1 MPIMMI
7 NTAVLHIFDFN
18 TNVCIVSQKDLDF
31 SSDVVYEYVSKRLN
45 RIIGDA
51 AQKTGVFYATSA
63 FQMKLQALVD
73 GTLTFD
79 DLASQIAR
87 ELYQLVSHCDEP
99 ESTDLLVID
108 FQDDDDVRNLGIL
121 MLDNKTA
128 YTHQILDDEGTVY
141 NKLIKHYAILPGT
154 AQKAEAYALIRLNDF
169 SIHFVDKKRKMDGE
183 DVYLLPDKLLQCTS
197 VISSKEAVKVVSKIA
212 EKVAEEH
219 GASTV
224 EALSKA
230 KTYLVENAETA
241 DSFSPQ
247 DLGSDVFGDST
258 VLQREFEEQVKE
270 AKLPEAVAIEK
281 EYAQKAGRSHKIKT
295 DTGIEITFPSEYIE
309 NTDFIQFINNPDG
322 TLSIELKNIG
332 KIVNK

>member
-1 MPIMMI
+1 MMI

-183 DVYLLPDKLLQCTS
+183 DVYLLPDKLLQTWAATS
-197 VISSKEAVKVVSKIA
+197 S
-212 EKVAEEH
+212 
-219 GASTV
+219 
-224 EALSKA
+224 
-230 KTYLVENAETA
+230 
-241 DSFSPQ
+241 
-247 DLGSDVFGDST
+247 
-258 VLQREFEEQVKE
+258 
-270 AKLPEAVAIEK
+270 AIR
-281 EYAQKAGRSHKIKT
+281 RSCS
-295 DTGIEITFPSEYIE
+295 G
-309 NTDFIQFINNPDG
+309 N
-322 TLSIELKNIG
+322 LKN
-332 KIVNK
+332 KSKKRNCLKP

>member
-1 MPIMMI
+1 MMI
-7 NTAVLHIFDFN
+7 NKAVLHIFDFN
-18 TNVCIVSQKDLDF
+18 TNVCVVSQKDLDF

-73 GTLTFD
+73 GTMTFD
-79 DLASQIAR
+79 DLASQTAR
-87 ELYQLVSHCDEP
+87 ELYQLLAHCDEP

-108 FQDDDDVRNLGIL
+108 FQDDDDVRNVGIL
-121 MLDNKTA
+121 MLENKTA

-141 NKLIKHYAILPGT
+141 NKLIKHYAILPG
-154 AQKAEAYALIRLNDF
+154 LSDF

-247 DLGSDVFGDST
+247 DLGSDVFGDSP
-258 VLQREFEEQVKE
+258 VLQREFEEQIKE

>member
-1 MPIMMI
+1 MMI
-7 NTAVLHIFDFN
+7 NAAVLHIFDFN
-18 TNVCIVSQKDLDF
+18 TNVCIVSQKALDF
-31 SSDVVYEYVSKRLN
+31 SSDVVYEYVNKRLS
-45 RIIGDA
+45 RILGDA
-51 AQKTGVFYATSA
+51 SQKTGVFYATSA
-63 FQMKLQALVD
+63 FQPKLQALLD
-73 GTLTFD
+73 GTMTFD
-79 DLASQIAR
+79 ELAADTAR
-87 ELYQLVSHCDEP
+87 ELYQLAAHCDEP

-108 FQDDDDVRNLGIL
+108 FQDDDDVRNLAVL

-141 NKLIKHYAILPGT
+141 NKLIKHYAILPGM
-154 AQKAEAYALIRLNDF
+154 AQKAEAYALIRLSDF

-183 DVYLLPDKLLQCTS
+183 DVYLLPDRLLQCTS

-212 EKVAEEH
+212 EKVAEDH

-230 KTYLVENAETA
+230 KTYLVENAENA

-247 DLGSDVFGDST
+247 DMGADVFDSSPAMA
-258 VLQREFEEQVKE
+258 QEFQQQVAE
-270 AKLPEAVAIEK
+270 AKLPDVVAIEK

-309 NTDFIQFINNPDG
+309 NTDFIRFINNPDG

>member
-1 MPIMMI
+1 MMI
-7 NTAVLHIFDFN
+7 NKAVLHIFDFN
-18 TNVCIVSQKDLDF
+18 TNVCVVSQKDLDF

-63 FQMKLQALVD
+63 FQMKLQALAD
-73 GTLTFD
+73 GTMTFD
-79 DLASQIAR
+79 DLASQTAR
-87 ELYQLVSHCDEP
+87 ELYQLLAHCDEP

-108 FQDDDDVRNLGIL
+108 FQDDDDVRNVGIL
-121 MLDNKTA
+121 MLENKTA

-154 AQKAEAYALIRLNDF
+154 AQKADAYALIRLSDF

-247 DLGSDVFGDST
+247 DLAAMSSAIRQCCSGNLKSKSKKPNCPRPWPSKRNMPRKPAAAIKSRPIRA
-258 VLQREFEEQVKE
+258 L
-270 AKLPEAVAIEK
+270 KLPSFRIHRKYRFHPVH
-281 EYAQKAGRSHKIKT
+281 Q
-295 DTGIEITFPSEYIE
+295 
-309 NTDFIQFINNPDG
+309 
-322 TLSIELKNIG
+322 
-332 KIVNK
+332 

>member
-1 MPIMMI
+1 MMI
-7 NTAVLHIFDFN
+7 QKAILHILDFN
-18 TNVCIVSQKDLDF
+18 TNMCILSQKDLDF
-31 SSDVVYEYVSKRLN
+31 SSDVVYEYVDKRMI
-45 RIIGDA
+45 RILQDA
-51 AQKTGVFYATSA
+51 GQQTGVFYATSSY
-63 FQMKLQALVD
+63 QALLQQLVGGQMD
-73 GTLTFD
+73 FD
-79 DLASQIAR
+79 EFASQTAR
-87 ELYQLVSHCDEP
+87 HLYDILSHCDGP
-99 ESTDLLVID
+99 ASLDVLVVDFNDDADMRCIGVLL
-108 FQDDDDVRNLGIL
+108 
-121 MLDNKTA
+121 LDNKTA

-247 DLGSDVFGDST
+247 DLGSDVFGDSP

>member
-1 MPIMMI
+1 MMI
-7 NTAVLHIFDFN
+7 NKAVLHIFDFN
-18 TNVCIVSQKDLDF
+18 TNVCVVSQKDLDF

-63 FQMKLQALVD
+63 FQMKLQALAD
-73 GTLTFD
+73 GTMTFD
-79 DLASQIAR
+79 DLASQTAR
-87 ELYQLVSHCDEP
+87 ELYQLLAHCDEP

-108 FQDDDDVRNLGIL
+108 FQDDDDVRNVGIL
-121 MLDNKTA
+121 MLENKTA

-154 AQKAEAYALIRLNDF
+154 AQKADAYALIRLSDF

-230 KTYLVENAETA
+230 KTYLCLLYTSPSPR
-241 DSFSPQ
+241 DS
-247 DLGSDVFGDST
+247 
-258 VLQREFEEQVKE
+258 
-270 AKLPEAVAIEK
+270 
-281 EYAQKAGRSHKIKT
+281 
-295 DTGIEITFPSEYIE
+295 
-309 NTDFIQFINNPDG
+309 
-322 TLSIELKNIG
+322 
-332 KIVNK
+332 

>member
-1 MPIMMI
+1 MMI
-7 NTAVLHIFDFN
+7 NKAVLHIFDFN
-18 TNVCIVSQKDLDF
+18 TNVCVVSQKDLDF

-63 FQMKLQALVD
+63 FQMKLQALAD
-73 GTLTFD
+73 GTMTFD
-79 DLASQIAR
+79 DLASQTAR
-87 ELYQLVSHCDEP
+87 ELYQLLAHCDEP

-108 FQDDDDVRNLGIL
+108 FQDDDDVRNVGIL
-121 MLDNKTA
+121 MLENKTA

-154 AQKAEAYALIRLNDF
+154 AQKADAYALIRLSDF

-183 DVYLLPDKLLQCTS
+183 DVYLLPDKLFQCTS

-247 DLGSDVFGDST
+247 DLGSDVFGDSP
-258 VLQREFEEQVKE
+258 VLQREFEEQIKE

>member
-1 MPIMMI
+1 MMI

-108 FQDDDDVRNLGIL
+108 FQDDDDVRNLEI
-121 MLDNKTA
+121 
-128 YTHQILDDEGTVY
+128 
-141 NKLIKHYAILPGT
+141 
-154 AQKAEAYALIRLNDF
+154 
-169 SIHFVDKKRKMDGE
+169 
-183 DVYLLPDKLLQCTS
+183 
-197 VISSKEAVKVVSKIA
+197 
-212 EKVAEEH
+212 
-219 GASTV
+219 
-224 EALSKA
+224 
-230 KTYLVENAETA
+230 
-241 DSFSPQ
+241 
-247 DLGSDVFGDST
+247 
-258 VLQREFEEQVKE
+258 
-270 AKLPEAVAIEK
+270 
-281 EYAQKAGRSHKIKT
+281 GRAH
-295 DTGIEITFPSEYIE
+295 
-309 NTDFIQFINNPDG
+309 
-322 TLSIELKNIG
+322 
-332 KIVNK
+332 V